1 MSSHTPP
8 GCWFI
13 TPKRRDSNQQFQ
25 GTIRLMVGLTSRISM
40 NMCFYIQEV
49 QRPNLCHLVVENPL
63 NMDHPKDQPLCLV
76 CKLPGVCINML
87 RAHRNPNDLYF
98 LKANPRKTRPFPKGS
113 FGFQVF
119 SRTNVKWENF
129 DFMVQNGWLGQ
140 FSRFKVVFFFPE
152 MFWYRNV
159 SVFLKGRV
167 GFQVYLGGGFKYYF
181 MFIPT

>member
-1 MSSHTPP
+1 
-8 GCWFI
+8 
-13 TPKRRDSNQQFQ
+13 
-25 GTIRLMVGLTSRISM
+25 
-40 NMCFYIQEV
+40 
-49 QRPNLCHLVVENPL
+49 
-63 NMDHPKDQPLCLV
+63 
-76 CKLPGVCINML
+76 ML

-167 GFQVYLGGGFKYYF
+167 GFQVYLGGGFKYFLCSSLPRKMIQFDENIFQMGWFNHVPGTWYQF
-181 MFIPT
+181 LVSIQCRRSNISIEPLGQRRPVPPGGSLASFPTPWQVAMSKWQIQKKLVV